1 MLSKLE
7 SVRMA
12 LGAGMVAVIA
22 NGRTPQVLERIVAG
36 EAVGTRFGAFS
47 AARSEARR

>member
-7 SVRMA
+7 SVRIA
-12 LGAGMVAVIA
+12 LDAGMAAVIA

-36 EAVGTRFGAFS
+36 DPVGTRFGRVADVLS
-47 AARSEARR
+47 GVGR